1 MIPVL
6 AWRNIWRNKLRS
18 LVVILSVMLGIF
30 SGIFLIALTNGMVKD
45 RVDTII
51 GLEVSHIQLH
61 RPGFQENTEM
71 KLYMQHAGQ
80 MVDQV
85 KRITHV
91 KACTKRLVLNAM
103 ISSAETG
110 SGVKLIGIDP
120 SSEKQVTI
128 LHQKVVAGEYF
139 PESSRNALLIGE
151 RLAKKLK
158 VDLKNKCIIT
168 LQDADNNIT
177 AGAFRIV
184 GIFRTENYM
193 YDESVVFVRNR
204 DASRLVN
211 LPEPDAH
218 EVAVLLDNDAF
229 TPSVKQLL
237 SNRFPRLEVQEWH
250 QLSPEAGYLVSI
262 MSQYMIIILIVILLA
277 LCFGIINTML
287 MVVLERVHEL
297 GMLMAIGM
305 SRRRIFRMIML
316 ETVFLSLTGGAL
328 GLGVAYLVV
337 HYYFVHG
344 LDLYFW
350 KEAYESIGYSSVI
363 HPFIAI
369 RDLLQTT
376 SLIIIT
382 GILSAIYP
390 AYKALK
396 INPADA
402 IRS

>member
-18 LVVILSVMLGIF
+18 LVVIVSVMLGIF

-51 GLEVSHIQLH
+51 GLEVSHIQIH
-61 RPGFQENTEM
+61 RPGFQQNTET
-71 KLYMQHAGQ
+71 KLYMPDASR
-80 MVDQV
+80 MVSDI
-85 KRITHV
+85 KRLPRV
-91 KACTKRLVLNAM
+91 KASSKRWVLNAM

-110 SGVKLIGIDP
+110 TGVKLVGIDP
-120 SSEKQVTI
+120 SDEKQVTI
-128 LHQKVVAGEYF
+128 LHHKVVSGEYF
-139 PESSRNALLIGE
+139 PEQSRNALLIGE

-158 VDLKNKCIIT
+158 VNLKNKCIIT

-177 AGAFRIV
+177 AGAFRVV

-193 YDESVVFVRNR
+193 YDESVVFVRTR
-204 DASRLVN
+204 DVSRLIN
-211 LPEPDAH
+211 LPETAAH
-218 EVAVLLDNDAF
+218 EVAVLLDNDEF
-229 TPSVKQLL
+229 TPQLKQTL
-237 SNRFPRLEVQEWH
+237 SKQYSQLEVQEWH

-262 MSQYMIIILIVILLA
+262 MSQYMIIIMVVILLA

-305 SRRRIFRMIML
+305 NRRRVFGMIML
-316 ETVFLSLTGGAL
+316 ETIFLSLTGGVL
-328 GLGVAYLVV
+328 GMGVGYLVIH
-337 HYYFVHG
+337 HYYLYG

-363 HPFIAI
+363 HPFIAAK
-369 RDLLQTT
+369 DLLQTT
-376 SLIIIT
+376 SMIIVT
-382 GILSAIYP
+382 GILSALYP

>member
-18 LVVILSVMLGIF
+18 LVVIVSVMLGIF
-30 SGIFLIALTNGMVKD
+30 SGIFLIALTYGMVKD
-45 RVDTII
+45 RIDTII
-51 GLEVSHIQLH
+51 GLEVSHIQIH
-61 RPGFQENTEM
+61 RPGFQQNTEM
-71 KLYMQHAGQ
+71 RLYMPDASR
-80 MVDQV
+80 MVSDIKKLPQV
-85 KRITHV
+85 K
-91 KACTKRLVLNAM
+91 ASSKRLVLNAM

-110 SGVKLIGIDP
+110 TGVKLVGIDP
-120 SSEKQVTI
+120 ADEKQVTI
-128 LHQKVVAGEYF
+128 LHKKLVSGEYF
-139 PESSRNALLIGE
+139 SKESRNALLIGE

-177 AGAFRIV
+177 AGAYRII

-193 YDESVVFVRNR
+193 YDESVVFVSNR
-204 DASRLVN
+204 DVSRLVN
-211 LPEPDAH
+211 LPETGAH
-218 EVAVLLDNDAF
+218 EVAILLHDDTF
-229 TPSVKQLL
+229 TPRLHQTL
-237 SNRFPRLEVQEWH
+237 SNQFPRLEVQEWH
-250 QLSPEAGYLVSI
+250 QLSPEAGYLVSV
-262 MSQYMIIILIVILLA
+262 MSQYMIIIMVVILLA

-305 SRRRIFRMIML
+305 NRRRVFLMIML
-316 ETVFLSLTGGAL
+316 ETIFLSLTGGAL
-328 GLGVAYLVV
+328 GLGIAYLVV

-350 KEAYESIGYSSVI
+350 KEAYESIGYSSII
-363 HPFIAI
+363 HPFIAVK
-369 RDLLQTT
+369 DLIQTT
-376 SLIIIT
+376 SLMIIT
-382 GILSAIYP
+382 GVLSALYP

-402 IRS
+402 LRS